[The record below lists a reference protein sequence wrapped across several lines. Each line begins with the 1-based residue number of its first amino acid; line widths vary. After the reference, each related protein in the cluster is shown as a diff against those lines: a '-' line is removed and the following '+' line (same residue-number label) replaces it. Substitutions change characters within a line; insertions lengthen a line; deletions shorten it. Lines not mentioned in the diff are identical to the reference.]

1 MEIYKSKKERTITY
15 IVFAVYILLLVWLV
29 LFKFA
34 TSIEEIPHL
43 RGVNLIPFH
52 YDKEN
57 AVHVR
62 EVFYNVMVFVP
73 AGFYF
78 SAIFAKKNVFLGTAA
93 TALLSFVFEAVQ
105 WIFAIGAT
113 DITDFITNTVGGFCG
128 MLLFWFMGK
137 VTQKH
142 RMTIINVLGMIVEIL
157 GGMLLLIL
165 LISN

>member
-1 MEIYKSKKERTITY
+1 MEIYKSNKEKIITY

-43 RGVNLIPFH
+43 RGINLIPFH

-78 SAIFAKKNVFLGTAA
+78 SAIFAKKNIFLGTAA
-93 TALLSFVFEAVQ
+93 TALLSLLFETVQ
-105 WIFAIGAT
+105 WIFSIGAS
-113 DITDFITNTVGGFCG
+113 DITDFITNTVGGLLG
-128 MLLFWFMGK
+128 LLLFWLMGK
-137 VTQKH
+137 ITLKH
-142 RMTIINVLGMIVEIL
+142 RMTVINVLGIIVEVL

>member
-1 MEIYKSKKERTITY
+1 MEIYKNKKERTITY
-15 IVFAVYILLLVWLV
+15 IVFAVYLLLLVWLV

-43 RGVNLIPFH
+43 RGINLIPFH

-78 SAIFAKKNVFLGTAA
+78 SAMFAKRNIFLGTVA
-93 TALLSFVFEAVQ
+93 TAVLSLLFEAVQ
-105 WIFAIGAT
+105 WIFSIGAS
-113 DITDFITNTVGGFCG
+113 DITDFITNTVGGLLG
-128 MLLFWFMGK
+128 LLLFWIMGK
-137 VTQKH
+137 ITLKH
-142 RMTIINVLGMIVEIL
+142 RMTVINVLGIIVEVL